1 MKEYEQEELLVELG
15 QIINALN
22 VMAAGSDAYKDKEAV
37 GCMNMVKNELSRI
50 TKRISEMND
59 ANKEPKANSSIRKAP
74 EPQ

>member
-1 MKEYEQEELLVELG
+1 MKEYEREELIVELE
-15 QIINALN
+15 QIINALT

-59 ANKEPKANSSIRKAP
+59 ANKEPKANSSIWKVP

>member
-22 VMAAGSDAYKDKEAV
+22 VMAAGSDAYKDKEAG
-37 GCMNMVKNELSRI
+37 GCMNMGKNELSRI
-50 TKRISEMND
+50 TKRIPEMND
-59 ANKEPKANSSIRKAP
+59 GNKKPKANSFIRKAP